1 MGLEYVYRKSG
12 GVGSMKH
19 VAAAIYLSF
28 GMLFLF
34 LQGFEGFIGPEN
46 MNFIIF
52 LFLMTGALYL
62 YREIR
67 VHFRK
72 K

>member
-1 MGLEYVYRKSG
+1 
-12 GVGSMKH
+12 MKH

-34 LQGFEGFIGPEN
+34 LQGFEEFAKPEN
-46 MNFIIF
+46 MNFLIF
-52 LFLMTGALYL
+52 IFFMAGLLYL
-62 YREIR
+62 YREIKDQ
-67 VHFRK
+67 FTK

>member
-1 MGLEYVYRKSG
+1 MYIEKQG
-12 GVGSMKH
+12 GAGSMKH
-19 VAAAIYLSF
+19 IAAAIYLSF

-34 LQGFEGFIGPEN
+34 LQGFDGFIGPEN

-52 LFLMTGALYL
+52 LFLMAGALYL

-67 VHFRK
+67 ERFQK

>member
-1 MGLEYVYRKSG
+1 MR
-12 GVGSMKH
+12 H

-34 LQGFEGFIGPEN
+34 LQGFDGFTMPEN
-46 MNFIIF
+46 MNFLIF
-52 LFLMTGALYL
+52 LFFMAGILYL
-62 YREIR
+62 YREIQDR
-67 VHFRK
+67 FSK